1 MDVPELVNSGRDDL
15 WLVLPHLG
23 AGGALKKWP

>member
-1 MDVPELVNSGRDDL
+1 MVVPVLVDSGRDDL

-23 AGGALKKWP
+23 AGALRKWP